1 MQNSRE
7 TLIALTEQFFLSPA
21 AEPMDQRSIDQLV
34 NKMRKSMIKMRGAYR
49 EAKYEISYT
58 YIRPQELL
66 ELRKALERIVNQL
79 GALSGSLRAER
90 QLFGRDY
97 DVDAVVK
104 RSRRRTDNRLILYNY
119 LEKLRDPLAQLSSE
133 CADMLQY
140 LVEEFDED
148 YMKSITDDEKQH
160 EQPTIH
166 LQEFDN
172 EEKERICSL
181 HLREELFLVV
191 FFIFTL
197 RQIARELDTM
207 VASFHELLEKR
218 GNRKSLYMPKPIS
231 KRWLLKYIFISNYQS
246 TRDKGGYTHGKLILQ
261 VILQSMTH
269 ASCYC
274 SFFGALSTT

>member
-1 MQNSRE
+1 MKSHIVNVWQPHQ
-7 TLIALTEQFFLSPA
+7 LPALKFSALPVPACFLS
-21 AEPMDQRSIDQLV
+21 
-34 NKMRKSMIKMRGAYR
+34 
-49 EAKYEISYT
+49 
-58 YIRPQELL
+58 
-66 ELRKALERIVNQL
+66 
-79 GALSGSLRAER
+79 
-90 QLFGRDY
+90 
-97 DVDAVVK
+97 
-104 RSRRRTDNRLILYNY
+104 
-119 LEKLRDPLAQLSSE
+119 
-133 CADMLQY
+133 
-140 LVEEFDED
+140 
-148 YMKSITDDEKQH
+148 DEKQH

-197 RQIARELDTM
+197 RQIAKELDTM
-207 VASFHELLEKR
+207 VVSFHELLEKR